1 MEASDKV
8 STVSADARYLA
19 AWSEVTAR
27 ITQRQNSL
35 YIFMA
40 TSGVIIGFAFSMKG
54 FPVGARALVLLAVP
68 LTAYTMALLNEKH
81 NQTIALLRSFLAL
94 CEKLS
99 DNKSTPSLRDIC
111 YNWHID
117 FREAALGFR
126 RYHDRAFAIAIA
138 VLCTIGLLTLV
149 VPRLASKGFP
159 ANLSDVMSSGFI
171 ISAAVYLAIYLMFS
185 IVAML
190 AVWRTA
196 VYEVETPTERR
207 RRIQNGL

>member
-1 MEASDKV
+1 MEDSDKV

-27 ITQRQNSL
+27 ITQRQNAL

-94 CEKLS
+94 CEKSS
-99 DNKSTPSLRDIC
+99 DKTTPSLRDIS

-117 FREAALGFR
+117 FREAALAFR

-159 ANLSDVMSSGFI
+159 TNLSDVISPGFI
-171 ISAAVYLAIYLMFS
+171 ISAAVYLAIYLMSS

-196 VYEVETPTERR
+196 VYELESPIERR
-207 RRIQNGL
+207 RRIQSGF